1 MDYTDA
7 GLVLAKSQKE
17 EVAVIEAE
25 VACDGVKLLIK
36 TGEAHVCIPCQKFEY
51 STVDNV
57 PVSLGYAEHGAAFQ
71 WSSNEQEYRMVIETD
86 SKPLRQLL
94 RSICASNVNGR
105 EPRIKQRVSSIKD
118 DVKVAAQTMST
129 TTSVTLD
136 PNTGIITFADTD
148 VSNISPQTV
157 TTVSMGLIT
166 VSNGNTNTDKT
177 GVQVKT
183 LTPDEMITTRI
194 IFDSSRVSQLVRD
207 YIVAEYTVSGTGGP
221 ISVLLIDNEPL
232 LTKLGKSKIEEQH
245 ANININTATTVETA
259 CKILSTRSVDC
270 IVCDYCMP
278 GEAIGSLTSMMKHT
292 DSALSFIIF
301 SKMAEGYIAPENRPD
316 SVDEWI
322 QKNERSKQY
331 HTLGSV
337 IKHLVAKKRQSSN
350 FGIKVD
356 ADPTILNDS
365 TRTV

>member
-7 GLVLAKSQKE
+7 GLVLSKSQKE
-17 EVAVIEAE
+17 EAAVIEAQ

-36 TGEAHVCIPCQKFEY
+36 TGEAHIGIPCQKIEH

-71 WSSNEQEYRMVIETD
+71 WYSNEQEYRMVIETD
-86 SKPLRQLL
+86 STPLRQLL

-105 EPRIKQRVSSIKD
+105 ELCIKQRVSSTTVD
-118 DVKVAAQTMST
+118 TKVATKTMST
-129 TTSVTLD
+129 TTSVTVD
-136 PNTGIITFADTD
+136 PSTGIITFADTD

-157 TTVSMGLIT
+157 TTVSMGSIT
-166 VSNGNTNTDKT
+166 ASNDNANSDKT

-183 LTPDEMITTRI
+183 LAPDEMITTRI
-194 IFDSSRVSQLVRD
+194 IFDSPRVCQLVRD

-221 ISVLLIDNEPL
+221 ISILLIDNEPL
-232 LTKLGKSKIEEQH
+232 LTKLGKAKIEENH
-245 ANININTATTVETA
+245 ADININTATTVETA
-259 CKILSTRSVDC
+259 CKILSTRSIDC

-292 DSALSFIIF
+292 DNALSFVIF
-301 SKMAEGYIAPENRPD
+301 SRMAEGYVAPENRPD

-322 QKNERSKQY
+322 QKNEESEQY
-331 HTLGSV
+331 QTLGDV
-337 IKHLVAKKRQSSN
+337 IKRLVAEKRHSSKSDT
-350 FGIKVD
+350 KVD